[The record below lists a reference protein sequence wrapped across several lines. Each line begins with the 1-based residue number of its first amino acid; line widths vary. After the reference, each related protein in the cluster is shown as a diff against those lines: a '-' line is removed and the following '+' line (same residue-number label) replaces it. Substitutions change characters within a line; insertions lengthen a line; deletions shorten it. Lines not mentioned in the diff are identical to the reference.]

1 MSNAEILQVNGKLNK
16 KITITAALPYANGEI
31 HLGHITSTY
40 LPPDIFARYSRLK
53 GYDVAF
59 TCASDDF
66 GTPIL
71 IEAEKAKK
79 TPEEHVAFWN
89 KRDYED
95 FSALGISFDFFYKTS
110 SKENIKLVQ
119 YFFTKLYEKGH
130 IYKQN
135 IIQQYCE
142 FDRKFLP
149 DRYIIG
155 TCPYCGAEKQYSD
168 GCENCGR
175 AFTQGEIKNPKCAI
189 CGRTPVQKT
198 SLHYFFKLSSFA
210 PKLKNWL
217 TSNEKLQSEVKN
229 YVLKWIEE
237 GLRDWDITRDISW
250 GVPIPLEE
258 AKGKVFYGW
267 FDNHL
272 CYISTTIFHLDNTGR
287 NGKEFW
293 NSSEIYHYIGKDI
306 VYHHYL
312 FLPAMRLGL
321 QEEYKLPDYIPTRGH
336 LLLQGKK
343 FSKSRGWYIGL
354 KEFLAK
360 FPPDYLRF
368 YLTRIT
374 PYDQSDINFDWDD
387 FDAKINNELVA
398 NIGNFLYR
406 ALSLLQS
413 KAGGIVPEPTKFD
426 DADTKFAEKIKSI
439 APIVGQQIEQ
449 NELDKALK
457 SLLEFSS
464 SCNEYFQHKSPWKQ
478 NVGNE
483 NCLYLAINAAST
495 LGILLSPYIPFSTQK
510 LAKQLNVEL
519 GKWDSAGELAI
530 KPKHEIGKPEILFK
544 KIEKEQIQ
552 EQKAKLKS

>member
-510 LAKQLNVEL
+510 LAKQINVEL

>member
-1 MSNAEILQVNGKLNK
+1 MNGKLNK

-53 GYDVAF
+53 GYDVVF

-89 KRDYED
+89 RRDYED
-95 FSALGISFDFFYKTS
+95 FTALGISFDFFYKTS
-110 SKENIKLVQ
+110 SKENIKFVQ
-119 YFFTKLYEKGH
+119 YFFTKLYEKGY
-130 IYKQN
+130 IYRQD
-135 IIQQYCE
+135 IIQPYCE
-142 FDRKFLP
+142 FDKKFLP

-155 TCPYCGAEKQYSD
+155 TCPYCNAERQYSD

-175 AFTQGEIKNPKCAI
+175 AFTQGEIKDPKCAI
-189 CGRTPVQKT
+189 CGRIPIQKK

-210 PKLKNWL
+210 PDLKKWL

-229 YVLKWIEE
+229 YVLKWIED

-250 GVPIPLEE
+250 GVPIPLDE

-272 CYISTTIFHLDNTGR
+272 CYISTTILHLDNTKR

-321 QEEYKLPDYIPTRGH
+321 QEEFKLPDYIPTRGH
-336 LLLQGKK
+336 LQLQGKK

-354 KEFLAK
+354 KEFLEK
-360 FPPDYLRF
+360 FPSDYLRF

-387 FDAKINNELVA
+387 FEAKINNELVA

-413 KAGGIVPEPTKFD
+413 KAEGVVPEPTRFED
-426 DADTKFAEKIKSI
+426 VDNRFAEKIRKI
-439 APIVGQQIEQ
+439 ASIVGGQIEK

-457 SLLEFSS
+457 SILEFSS
-464 SCNEYFQHKSPWKQ
+464 SCNEYFQHKAPWKQ

-483 NCLYLAINAAST
+483 NCLYLSINAVRT
-495 LGILLSPYIPFSTQK
+495 LGILLAPYIPFSADR
-510 LAKQLNVEL
+510 LAKQLNIEL
-519 GKWDSAGELAI
+519 GRWDSAGELAI
-530 KPKHEIGKPEILFK
+530 KPEHKIGKPEILFK
-544 KIEKEQIQ
+544 KLEKEQIQ
-552 EQKAKLKS
+552 EQKAKLK

>member
-1 MSNAEILQVNGKLNK
+1 LQVNGKLNK

-53 GYDVAF
+53 GYDVVF

-89 KRDYED
+89 RRDYED
-95 FSALGISFDFFYKTS
+95 FTALGISFDFFYKTS
-110 SKENIKLVQ
+110 SKENIKFVQ
-119 YFFTKLYEKGH
+119 YFFTKLYEKGY
-130 IYKQN
+130 IYRQD
-135 IIQQYCE
+135 IIQPYCE
-142 FDRKFLP
+142 FDKKFLP

-155 TCPYCGAEKQYSD
+155 TCPYCNAERQYSD

-175 AFTQGEIKNPKCAI
+175 AFTQGEIKDPKCAI
-189 CGRTPVQKT
+189 CGRIPIQKK

-210 PKLKNWL
+210 PDLKKWL

-229 YVLKWIEE
+229 YVLKWIED

-250 GVPIPLEE
+250 GVPIPLDE

-272 CYISTTIFHLDNTGR
+272 CYISTTILHLDNTKR

-321 QEEYKLPDYIPTRGH
+321 QEEFKLPDYIPTRGH
-336 LLLQGKK
+336 LQLQGKK

-354 KEFLAK
+354 KEFLEK
-360 FPPDYLRF
+360 FPSDYLRF

-387 FDAKINNELVA
+387 FEAKINNELVA

-413 KAGGIVPEPTKFD
+413 KAEGVVPEPTRFED
-426 DADTKFAEKIKSI
+426 VDNRFAEKIRKI
-439 APIVGQQIEQ
+439 ASIVGGQIEK

-457 SLLEFSS
+457 SILEFSS
-464 SCNEYFQHKSPWKQ
+464 SCNEYFQHKAPWKQ
-478 NVGNE
+478 NVGKE
-483 NCLYLAINAAST
+483 NCLYLSINAVRT
-495 LGILLSPYIPFSTQK
+495 LGILLAPYIPFSADR
-510 LAKQLNVEL
+510 LAKQLNIEL
-519 GKWDSAGELAI
+519 GRWDSAGELAI
-530 KPKHEIGKPEILFK
+530 KPEHKIGKPEILFK
-544 KIEKEQIQ
+544 KLEKEQIQ
-552 EQKAKLKS
+552 EQKAKLK

>member
-1 MSNAEILQVNGKLNK
+1 MNGELNSK
-16 KITITAALPYANGEI
+16 KIAITAALPYANGEI

-53 GYDVAF
+53 GYDVVF

-71 IEAEKAKK
+71 IEAEKAKR
-79 TPEEHVAFWN
+79 TPEEHVAYWN
-89 KRDYED
+89 KRDRED
-95 FSALGISFDFFYKTS
+95 FAALGISFDFFYKTS

-119 YFFTKLYEKGH
+119 YFFTKLYEKGY
-130 IYKQN
+130 IYSKSITQP
-135 IIQQYCE
+135 YCE
-142 FDRKFLP
+142 YDKKFLP

-155 TCPYCGAEKQYSD
+155 TCPYCGAEWQYSD

-175 AFTQGEIKNPKCAI
+175 AFAQGEIKDPRCAV
-189 CGRTPVQKT
+189 CGRTPIQKQ
-198 SLHYFFKLSSFA
+198 SLHYFFKLSSFSS
-210 PKLKNWL
+210 KLKNWL
-217 TSNEKLQSEVKN
+217 NSNEKLQSEVKN
-229 YVLKWIEE
+229 YVLKWIED
-237 GLRDWDITRDISW
+237 GLRDWDVTRDIFW

-272 CYISTTIFHLDNTGR
+272 CYVSTTILHLDNTGR

-321 QEEYKLPDYIPTRGH
+321 DEEYKLPEYIPTRGH

-354 KEFLAK
+354 KDFLEK

-368 YLTRIT
+368 YLARIT

-387 FDAKINNELVA
+387 FEAKINNELVA
-398 NIGNFLYR
+398 NVGNFLYR

-413 KAGGIVPEPTKFD
+413 KAAGIVPEPSKFN
-426 DADTKFAEKIKSI
+426 DADSKFADRIKNVSKTVGDLI
-439 APIVGQQIEQ
+439 AR
-449 NELDKALK
+449 NELDRALK
-457 SLLEFSS
+457 SILEFSS
-464 SCNEYFQHKSPWKQ
+464 SCNEYFQRKAPWKQ
-478 NVGNE
+478 QTGNE
-483 NCLYLAINAAST
+483 NCLYLAVNAART
-495 LGILLSPYIPFSTQK
+495 LGVLLSPYIPFSAEK
-510 LAKQLNVEL
+510 LAKQLNVQL
-519 GKWDSAGELAI
+519 AQWDSAGELAI
-530 KPKHEIGKPEILFK
+530 KHGHKIGKPEILFK

-552 EQKAKLKS
+552 EQKAKLKD

>member
-1 MSNAEILQVNGKLNK
+1 MNGKLNK

-53 GYDVAF
+53 GYDVVF

-89 KRDYED
+89 RRDYED
-95 FSALGISFDFFYKTS
+95 FTALGISFDFFYKTS
-110 SKENIKLVQ
+110 SKENIKFVQ
-119 YFFTKLYEKGH
+119 YFFTKLYEKGY
-130 IYKQN
+130 IYRQD
-135 IIQQYCE
+135 IIQPYCE
-142 FDRKFLP
+142 FDKKFLP

-155 TCPYCGAEKQYSD
+155 TCPYCNAERQYSD

-175 AFTQGEIKNPKCAI
+175 AFTQGEIKDPKCAI
-189 CGRTPVQKT
+189 CGRIPIQKK

-210 PKLKNWL
+210 PDLKKWL

-229 YVLKWIEE
+229 YVLKWIED

-250 GVPIPLEE
+250 GVPIPLDE

-272 CYISTTIFHLDNTGR
+272 CYISTTILHLDNTKR

-321 QEEYKLPDYIPTRGH
+321 QEEFKLPDYIPTRGH
-336 LLLQGKK
+336 LQLQGKK

-354 KEFLAK
+354 KEFLEK
-360 FPPDYLRF
+360 FPSDYLRF

-387 FDAKINNELVA
+387 FEAKINNELVA

-413 KAGGIVPEPTKFD
+413 KAEGVVPEPTRFED
-426 DADTKFAEKIKSI
+426 VDNRFAEKIRKI
-439 APIVGQQIEQ
+439 ASIVGGQIEK

-457 SLLEFSS
+457 SILEFSS
-464 SCNEYFQHKSPWKQ
+464 SCNEYFQHKAPWKQ
-478 NVGNE
+478 NVGKE
-483 NCLYLAINAAST
+483 NCLYLSINAVRT
-495 LGILLSPYIPFSTQK
+495 LGILLAPYIPFSADR
-510 LAKQLNVEL
+510 LAKQLNIEL
-519 GKWDSAGELAI
+519 GRWDSAGELAI
-530 KPKHEIGKPEILFK
+530 KPEHKIGKPEILFK
-544 KIEKEQIQ
+544 KLEKEQIQ
-552 EQKAKLKS
+552 EQKAKLK